1 MRCCLS
7 AEARSEQGRI
17 LYKSVALG
25 LLLAVSGWL
34 GYKLVPLYYYY
45 LDLRNQFAQVIG
57 EQGAVASDEEI
68 RRIVGRVIKRHG
80 IPAEERDVSI
90 QRNEAV
96 MTIELPYREKLEISL
111 MGYNWTLWQFEL
123 VAAARGRYR

>member
-1 MRCCLS
+1 MRFCLC
-7 AEARSEQGRI
+7 AEARSERGRI
-17 LYKSVALG
+17 VYKTVALG
-25 LLLAVSGWL
+25 LLLAVIGWL

-80 IPAEERDVSI
+80 VPAEERDVAV
-90 QRNEAV
+90 QRGDTV
-96 MTIELPYREKLEISL
+96 MTIELPYREKLELSV

-123 VAAARGRYR
+123 VAAAQGRYR

>member
-1 MRCCLS
+1 MSCCLS
-7 AEARSEQGRI
+7 AETRSEQGRI
-17 LYKSVALG
+17 LYKTVALG

-80 IPAEERDVSI
+80 IPAEERDVAI
-90 QRNEAV
+90 QRDETL
-96 MTIELPYREKLEISL
+96 MTIELPYREKLELSL
-111 MGYNWTLWQFEL
+111 LGYNLTLWQFEL
-123 VAAARGRYR
+123 VAAARERYR

>member
-1 MRCCLS
+1 MSCCFGT
-7 AEARSEQGRI
+7 ETRSEQGRI
-17 LYKSVALG
+17 AYKTAALTV
-25 LLLAVSGWL
+25 LLAVGGWL

-68 RRIVGRVIKRHG
+68 RHMVGRVLKRHA
-80 IPAEERDVSI
+80 IPAEERDIAI
-90 QRNEAV
+90 QRRESFMV
-96 MTIELPYREKLEISL
+96 IELPYREKLEFSV

-123 VAAARGRYR
+123 VASAEGRYR